1 MRIEIIDD
9 ANLPASSSGDNRI
22 EEIEDALDVDT
33 CFICN
38 NKPTKSKTIFPN
50 KGKLYV

>member
-9 ANLPASSSGDNRI
+9 ANLPTSSGDSRI
-22 EEIEDALDVDT
+22 EEIEDPLEVET

-50 KGKLYV
+50 KGKCCN